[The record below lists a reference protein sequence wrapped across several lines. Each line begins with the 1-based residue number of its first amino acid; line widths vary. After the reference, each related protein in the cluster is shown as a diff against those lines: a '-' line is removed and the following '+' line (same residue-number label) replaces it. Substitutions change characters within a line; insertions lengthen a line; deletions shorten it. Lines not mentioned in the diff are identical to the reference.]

1 MFLSKSDY
9 MMADGCIKAL
19 WLKKNRKDLTPEI
32 DEATQRRFDI
42 GNAVQDLAR
51 EFFPGGVMVPAEN
64 WDVINGSKITA
75 ELAKCND
82 ILFEAFA
89 KLDNGAFCRI
99 DVLKKNID
107 DWDLIEIKSA
117 TSVKGEYIQ
126 DLAFQKY
133 VFENAGY
140 PVKQCWVLHL
150 NSDYVRQGD
159 LDVNQLFQIE
169 DVTEQV
175 AEVYP
180 NIPALAEQYMKIQT
194 GKKEPEILLHKAC
207 KDCPY
212 FNYCG
217 KDVPEYSVFDLL
229 SQREADV
236 FYAETGKM
244 EIKDVPASTC
254 STPKQLIDREAF
266 LTNEVHVEPEAIKDW
281 LDKLEY
287 PLYYLDYE
295 TFQTAIP
302 MFDGCKPYGQTPFQ
316 FSLHIQKEN
325 GGKLEH
331 ISFLHKEKSDPRRAL
346 AECLIKSCGDKGSI
360 IVYNESFE
368 KSRNKELADLFP
380 DLADKLLAI
389 NERVID
395 QLIPFRNRYLY
406 GPTQHS
412 SASIKKTLP
421 AFTDLS
427 YQDMEVHN
435 GAEAST
441 RYEAFITGKLTD
453 EEAKVLFDGLEKYCG
468 QDTYA
473 MVLLMDVLYK
483 YAEKK

>member
-9 MMADGCIKAL
+9 MMAQNCVKAL
-19 WLKKNRKDLTPEI
+19 WLKKNRKDLAPVI
-32 DEATQRRFDI
+32 DEATQKRFDI
-42 GNAVQDLAR
+42 GNEVQEIAR
-51 EFFPGGVMVPAEN
+51 DFFPGGVMVPAEN
-64 WDVINGSKITA
+64 WDVINGSKITN

-89 KLDNGAFCRI
+89 LNENGAFCRI

-107 DWDLIEIKSA
+107 DWDLVEIKSA
-117 TSVKGEYIQ
+117 TSVKEEYIK
-126 DLAFQKY
+126 DLSFQKY

-140 PVKQCWVLHL
+140 KINQCWVLHL
-150 NSDYVRQGD
+150 NSEYVRQGD
-159 LDVNQLFQIE
+159 LDVNQLFKIE
-169 DVTEQV
+169 DVSEQV
-175 AEVYP
+175 AEFYP
-180 NIPALAEQYMKIQT
+180 NVPVYVEQYMKIQT
-194 GKKEPEILLHKAC
+194 GKKEPEVMIHKTC

-212 FNYCG
+212 YQYCC

-229 SQREADV
+229 PQKNADV
-236 FYAETGKM
+236 FYAETGKL
-244 EIKDVPASTC
+244 EIKDVPASACT
-254 STPKQLIDREAF
+254 TPKQLIDREAF
-266 LTNEVHVEPEAIKDW
+266 LNNTVYAEPKAIKEW
-281 LDKLEY
+281 LDTLEY

-295 TFQTAIP
+295 TFQTPIP

-316 FSLHIQKEN
+316 FSLHIQQEQGAELK
-325 GGKLEH
+325 H
-331 ISFLHKEKSDPRRAL
+331 VSFLHQEQTDPRRAL
-346 AECLIKSCGDKGSI
+346 AECLIKNCGDKGSI

-368 KSRNKELADLFP
+368 KSRNNELAELFP
-380 DLADKLLAI
+380 DLKDQLLAI
-389 NERVID
+389 NERVVD

-427 YQDMEVHN
+427 YKDMEVHN
-435 GAEAST
+435 GAEASS

-473 MVLLMDVLYK
+473 MVLLMDILYK
-483 YAEKK
+483 YAEG